1 MSKKRESTV
10 QEAEE
15 RLKQLFL
22 ETQLG
27 IELDELMRDLVPP
40 DNPWWG
46 EGAVQDSEDGAKK

>member
-1 MSKKRESTV
+1 MKKKHETTV

-27 IELDELMRDLVPP
+27 IELDEFMEELVPP

-46 EGAVQDSEDGAKK
+46 EGAVQVPEDEVK